1 MLCTMILRS
10 VDKINSTICRP
21 ELDDAGWVYHGLH
34 AYAYYYARAGVH
46 VVLRVTQKV
55 VFWTIS
61 DFTNYAVTIYDI
73 PHMLFFDVR
82 KIR

>member
-1 MLCTMILRS
+1 MILRP
-10 VDKINSTICRP
+10 VDKTNSTICRQ
-21 ELDDAGWVYHGLH
+21 ELDDADGVYMHTH
-34 AYAYYYARAGVH
+34 TTIARAGVH

-55 VFWTIS
+55 VFWSIS

-73 PHMLFFDVR
+73 PDMLFFDVR